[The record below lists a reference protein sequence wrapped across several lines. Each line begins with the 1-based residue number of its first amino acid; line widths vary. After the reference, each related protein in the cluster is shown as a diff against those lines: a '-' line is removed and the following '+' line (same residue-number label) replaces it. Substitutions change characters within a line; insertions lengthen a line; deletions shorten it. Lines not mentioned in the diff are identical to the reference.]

1 MRHTAAVLLSI
12 VLLIGQALALEPEEK
27 LEDPALEDRA
37 RALSATLRCV
47 VCQNQSID
55 ESNAGI
61 AGDMRR
67 LVRQRL
73 VAGDS
78 DAEVRQYLVDRYGD
92 YVLLRPPVSRQT
104 LILWG
109 APAALIVLGMLTLL
123 IVARGRSRTTAAAP
137 LSDDER
143 KRLAKLLAG
152 KPSADGD

>member
-1 MRHTAAVLLSI
+1 MKLAMAVLLS
-12 VLLIGQALALEPEEK
+12 LTMLIAHAMALEPEER
-27 LEDPALEDRA
+27 LDDPALEDRA
-37 RALSATLRCV
+37 RALSANLRCV

-61 AGDMRR
+61 AQDMRR

-92 YVLLRPPVSRQT
+92 YVLLRPPVSGQT

-109 APAALIVLGMLTLL
+109 TPAVLIVLGMLTLL
-123 IVARGRSRTTAAAP
+123 IIARNRSRAHAASP

-143 KRLAKLLAG
+143 KRLAKLLAS
-152 KPSADGD
+152 KSSTDGD

>member
-1 MRHTAAVLLSI
+1 MRLMVAVLMSI
-12 VLLIGQALALEPEEK
+12 ALLAGGVVALEPEEI
-27 LEDPALEDRA
+27 LDDPVLEDRA

-61 AGDMRR
+61 ASDMRR

-109 APAALIVLGMLTLL
+109 APAALIVFGMLTLL
-123 IVARGRSRTTAAAP
+123 IVARGRSRAAAAVP

-152 KPSADGD
+152 KPLTDGD